1 LTMSSGN
8 PNSRATTM
16 AMAAN
21 ASLISTLDRADVPAG
36 ARQRLPHR
44 GHRPEPEHAGLD
56 GRNAV
61 GHKARLRRK
70 SAFVRPSRIR
80 KHHGRS
86 RIVQSRRIAGG
97 DGAIRTEGGLQ
108 LGERFER
115 GVGPIGFVLVE
126 PGRALLARHLD
137 GDDLRLE
144 MTGGLRRGKKLLR
157 AQRPAVLRLA
167 RDLIFLD
174 QVFGVP
180 AGMLVGKRVVSIDP
194 GDIALTRMRSD
205 FRSVVQVRANERTAA
220 LVAL

>member
-1 LTMSSGN
+1 
-8 PNSRATTM
+8 M

-21 ASLISTLDRADVPAG
+21 ASLISTLDRADVPAGARDVPAG

>member
-1 LTMSSGN
+1 
-8 PNSRATTM
+8 
-16 AMAAN
+16 
-21 ASLISTLDRADVPAG
+21 
-36 ARQRLPHR
+36 
-44 GHRPEPEHAGLD
+44 
-56 GRNAV
+56 
-61 GHKARLRRK
+61 
-70 SAFVRPSRIR
+70 
-80 KHHGRS
+80 
-86 RIVQSRRIAGG
+86 
-97 DGAIRTEGGLQ
+97 
-108 LGERFER
+108 
-115 GVGPIGFVLVE
+115 
-126 PGRALLARHLD
+126 
-137 GDDLRLE
+137 